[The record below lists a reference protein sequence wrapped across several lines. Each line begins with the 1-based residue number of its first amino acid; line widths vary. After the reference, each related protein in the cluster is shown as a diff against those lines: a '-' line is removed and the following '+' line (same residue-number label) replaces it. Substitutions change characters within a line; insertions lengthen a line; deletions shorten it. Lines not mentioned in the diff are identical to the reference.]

1 MTFTFAMLFLLALY
15 SAPAKAFGGV
25 AGNAFETPHAIVFY
39 HPGNEAL
46 AETVGNALEFAHG
59 SVAEDLGYPANKIT
73 AYIYDSGEEMVD
85 GLMTVLGYD
94 RREAELIAKV
104 GISAV
109 TKNTFHLH
117 PKAKTWPAKIFWHYV
132 VHEYAHGL
140 TEDRYGTEPALSA
153 RWLYEGLGEYEG
165 HRSVEA
171 KYPNFEERWSR
182 SRYKLVFKAL
192 VFGDLFRLANL
203 SGIDQWYANIAR
215 SWRTWDL
222 QYAQAY
228 VAVRYIVDEYG
239 IERLKAVLAEISAG
253 LPIEAAI
260 EKVLGVSLSW
270 LELSL
275 VAYLLVKGMTELYVS
290 YAVALFT
297 IFASLVV
304 AVPVFIRYR
313 KR

>member
-1 MTFTFAMLFLLALY
+1 MLFLLALY

-59 SVAEDLGYPANKIT
+59 SVAEDHGDPANKIT

-104 GISAV
+104 GMSAV

-117 PKAKTWPAKIFWHYV
+117 PKAKTWPAKIFWHSV

-140 TEDRYGTEPALSA
+140 TEDRYGAEPALSA

-182 SRYKLVFKAL
+182 SRYKLAFKAL

-203 SGIDQWYANIAR
+203 S
-215 SWRTWDL
+215 
-222 QYAQAY
+222 
-228 VAVRYIVDEYG
+228 
-239 IERLKAVLAEISAG
+239 
-253 LPIEAAI
+253 
-260 EKVLGVSLSW
+260 
-270 LELSL
+270 
-275 VAYLLVKGMTELYVS
+275 
-290 YAVALFT
+290 
-297 IFASLVV
+297 
-304 AVPVFIRYR
+304 
-313 KR
+313 